1 METSPPAAQ
10 AADSNVPAVTPAEPS
25 VPAVAEAIAP
35 AMGFDEPAPAA
46 PGQPVSVAFLP
57 LALAAFVII
66 AFVLAAWTFLA
77 AAGG

>member
-1 METSPPAAQ
+1 METNPPAP
-10 AADSNVPAVTPAEPS
+10 AAASSTPAVAPAEPS
-25 VPAVAEAIAP
+25 LPAVAEPEVP
-35 AMGFDEPAPAA
+35 ALGFDEPARVP

-57 LALAAFVII
+57 LALAAFVVI